1 MISAPRDFVH
11 KAHLGPDDMGMG
23 SAQLLS
29 LQGMQ
34 KADVRKN
41 HDEFITSNE
50 FSSRL
55 QQVITLVLLKFR
67 STSQKV

>member
-1 MISAPRDFVH
+1 MISAPKDFVH

-34 KADVRKN
+34 KDDVKRN
-41 HDEFITSNE
+41 HDEFTTSNE

-55 QQVITLVLLKFR
+55 QQVILLVLHIFNN
-67 STSQKV
+67 TSQKV